1 MPKGFWWI
9 VEIAALCAFL
19 AIPALTLICYD
30 ALPATIPIHFGPS
43 GAPDGFGSKSTL
55 IVLAGIDTVVFA
67 ILSTT
72 PFFPNSIN
80 MPGPRTPESIQTGI
94 AMTRILKLEVMLFM
108 AYVTRMII
116 QTAHGSANGLGVVV
130 PLLFV
135 FALLSTIGAGFYTS
149 SRNAN

>member
-43 GAPDGFGSKSTL
+43 GTPDGYGSKATL
-55 IVLAGIDTVVFA
+55 IFLVVIDTIVFVV
-67 ILSTT
+67 LSTT

-80 MPGPRTPESIQTGI
+80 MPGPRTAESIQAGI

-108 AYVTRMII
+108 VYVTRMII
-116 QTAHGSANGLGVVV
+116 QTAHGNANGLGGIV

-135 FALLSTIGAGFYTS
+135 FALVSTIGAGFYTS
-149 SRNAN
+149 TRNAN

>member
-9 VEIAALCAFL
+9 VEIAALGAFL
-19 AIPALTLICYD
+19 VIPALTLYCYD

-43 GAPDGFGSKSTL
+43 GAPDGFGSKSML
-55 IVLAGIDTVVFA
+55 FFLVGIDAVVFA
-67 ILSTT
+67 ILSAA

-80 MPGPRTPESIQTGI
+80 MPGPRTSESIQTGI
-94 AMTRILKLEVMLFM
+94 AMTRIVKLEAMLFM

-116 QTAHGSANGLGVVV
+116 QTAHGTANGLGAVV

-135 FALLSTIGAGFYTS
+135 FALLSTIGVGYYTS
-149 SRNAN
+149 TRNAN

>member
-43 GAPDGFGSKSTL
+43 GTPDGYGSNATL
-55 IVLAGIDTVVFA
+55 IFLAVIDTIVFA
-67 ILSTT
+67 VLSAT

-80 MPGPRTPESIQTGI
+80 MPGPRTAESIQAGI

-108 AYVTRMII
+108 VYITRMII
-116 QTAHGSANGLGVVV
+116 QTAHGNANGLGGIV

-135 FALLSTIGAGFYTS
+135 FALLSTIGAGFYLST
-149 SRNAN
+149 RNAN